1 MNAHVP
7 PRLSGPEL
15 SGPEIERLLFH
26 WPRVVEVAPLG
37 WSRDFALSIAG
48 QSRRRG
54 WKPTVKQGAMMRR
67 MVSDLF
73 AYRDD
78 DDLIEEEDRA
88 AFG

>member
-1 MNAHVP
+1 MNAHVS

-15 SGPEIERLLFH
+15 ERLLFH
-26 WPRVVEVAPLG
+26 WPRVVEVAPVG

-54 WKPTVKQGAMMRR
+54 WKPTAKQGALMRR

-73 AYRDD
+73 AYPDD
-78 DDLIEEEDRA
+78 HGGDPLIEKEDRA